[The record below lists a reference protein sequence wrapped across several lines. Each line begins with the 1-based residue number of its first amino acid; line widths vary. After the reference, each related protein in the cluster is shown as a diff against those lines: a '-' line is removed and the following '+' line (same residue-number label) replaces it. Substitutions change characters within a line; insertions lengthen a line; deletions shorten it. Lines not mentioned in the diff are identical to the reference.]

1 LPEFE
6 YTMDFQPSCPIPISE
21 YPVITMAHGSGGIL
35 SHQLIEKMFQPA
47 FNNDLL
53 NAGHDGAVI
62 AGEAGRLAFTT
73 DSFVIQPI
81 FFPGG
86 NIGDLAVN
94 GTVNDLACC
103 GAKPEYMSV
112 GMILEEGLPM
122 DDLWKIV
129 LSMKEAAVK
138 AGVSIVT
145 GDTKVVDRGS
155 GDKIFINTSGI
166 GRVRE
171 GVNIDPRNCQPG
183 DVVIL
188 SGTIGDHGVA
198 IMSARA
204 GLEFET
210 SIESDSAALNGLVDT
225 ILDAS
230 TNISVLRDPTRG
242 GVATTLNEISQ
253 SARVGMVIQ
262 ETLIPVSPAVRG
274 ACEVLGLDPLYIAN
288 EGKLL
293 VILPEKDADTVLGKM
308 RQHPQGSEACVIGKL
323 TAEHPS
329 MVRMITSIGTSRI
342 IDMLTGEQLPRIC

>member
-1 LPEFE
+1 
-6 YTMDFQPSCPIPISE
+6 MDFQLSCPIPISE

-62 AGEAGRLAFTT
+62 ASEAGRLAFTT
-73 DSFVIQPI
+73 DSFVVQPI

-103 GAKPEYMSV
+103 GAKPEYLSV

-122 DDLWKIV
+122 EDLWKIV
-129 LSMKEAAVK
+129 LSMKEAADK

-155 GDKIFINTSGI
+155 GDKIFINTSGM

-171 GVNIDPRNCQPG
+171 GVNIDPRNCKPG
-183 DVVIL
+183 DVIIL

-225 ILDAS
+225 ILDTS
-230 TNISVLRDPTRG
+230 PNISVLRDPTRG

-253 SARVGMVIQ
+253 SARVGMVLR
-262 ETLIPVSPAVRG
+262 EDLIPVSPAVRG

-293 VILPEKDADTVLGKM
+293 VILPEKEAEIVLGKM
-308 RQHPQGSEACVIGKL
+308 RQHPLGSKACVIGEL
-323 TAEHPS
+323 VAEHPS
-329 MVRMITSIGTSRI
+329 IVRMTTSIGSSRI

>member
-1 LPEFE
+1 
-6 YTMDFQPSCPIPISE
+6 MDFQLSCPIPINE

-35 SHQLIEKMFQPA
+35 SHQLIGKMFQPA
-47 FNNDLL
+47 FDNDML
-53 NAGHDGAVI
+53 NAGHDGAVMDVR
-62 AGEAGRLAFTT
+62 AGRMAFTT
-73 DSFVIQPI
+73 DSFVVQPI

-103 GAKPEYMSV
+103 GAVPEYLSV

-122 DDLWKIV
+122 EDLWKIV
-129 LSMKEAAVK
+129 LSMKEAADK

-145 GDTKVVDRGS
+145 GDTKVVERGS

-166 GRVRE
+166 GHVRE
-171 GVNIDPRNCQPG
+171 GVNIDPGNCKPG
-183 DVVIL
+183 DAIIL
-188 SGTIGDHGVA
+188 SGTMGDHGVA

-204 GLEFET
+204 GLEFES
-210 SIESDSAALNGLVDT
+210 SIESDSAALNSLVDT
-225 ILDAS
+225 ILDTS
-230 TNISVLRDPTRG
+230 RHISVLRDPTRG

-253 SARVGMVIQ
+253 SARVGMVLQ
-262 ETLIPVSPAVRG
+262 ESLIPISPGVRG

-293 VILPEKDADTVLGKM
+293 VILPETEVDSVLGKM
-308 RQHPQGSEACVIGKL
+308 RQHPLGSKSAVIGKL
-323 TAEHPS
+323 VADHPS
-329 MVRMITSIGTSRI
+329 MVRMTTSIGSSRI